1 MFDDLIDWLNDAASW
16 VVDQVVIVFDTLWNF
31 FIDFINMILSAIG
44 STIAALIDLLP
55 TDTAAAFTT
64 IPDVP
69 LDGFVNFI
77 NWVLPL
83 DTMAALLLILVANY
97 ILYFT
102 VGRLLKA
109 LQVL

>member
-1 MFDDLIDWLNDAASW
+1 MFDDLINFLKDCLSW
-16 VVDQVVIVFDTLWNF
+16 VTDQVVIVFDWLWNF
-31 FIDFINMILSAIG
+31 LIDFVNLIIQAIG
-44 STIAALIDLLP
+44 SAISGFIDLLP

-64 IPDVP
+64 VPDVP

-77 NWVLPL
+77 NWVIPV
-83 DTMAALLLILVANY
+83 DTLAALILILVANY

-102 VGRLLKA
+102 VGRVLKL